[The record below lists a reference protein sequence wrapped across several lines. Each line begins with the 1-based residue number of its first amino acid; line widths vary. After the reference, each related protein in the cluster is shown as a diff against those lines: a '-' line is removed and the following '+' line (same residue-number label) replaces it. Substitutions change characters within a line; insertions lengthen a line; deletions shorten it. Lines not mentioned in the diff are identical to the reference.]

1 VGTLCADGAGSG
13 KVWVLTPSTTL
24 AHAAVA
30 DAVASEAERALRR
43 RADAQIR
50 EARAAAD
57 SALQS
62 ASSDLRAVSD
72 EAQRVVLEA
81 KVWGGAAVCFAWG
94 DFGWELPVWRLF
106 LSSSES
112 KEATVGFRLT
122 STTIS

>member
-81 KVWGGAAVCFAWG
+81 KVWGGAAVCFACFFFW
-94 DFGWELPVWRLF
+94 LRVTCVAPVL
-106 LSSSES
+106 
-112 KEATVGFRLT
+112 VIFRK
-122 STTIS
+122 